1 MARLDLILSATT
13 AISPIKAS
21 PRYGIMSMP
30 STTRSHWNARSVP
43 TKLTAGPHS
52 ANTGK
57 HNTISRLWGEV
68 TKKPNKSYIWLICGS
83 INFANL
89 SMWNCLNFK
98 VRSHIFSRCPL
109 CKFRSSVLF
118 RLEKHVE
125 KRHQGIQVEGFI
137 AEVYNKNKPI
147 GPLTTHSKKP
157 LTEHYTIN
165 SDGVSYEAFNKY
177 RSNPNLFSSW

>member
-1 MARLDLILSATT
+1 MHGVSPQNLQLDLTQ
-13 AISPIKAS
+13 
-21 PRYGIMSMP
+21 
-30 STTRSHWNARSVP
+30 P
-43 TKLTAGPHS
+43 TQ
-52 ANTGK
+52 ANTTQSHGY
-57 HNTISRLWGEV
+57 EV
-68 TKKPNKSYIWLICGS
+68 RSPKTLLNEHYIWLICGS

-89 SMWNCLNFK
+89 STWNCLNFK